1 MVALPNGN
9 RMFEKM
15 KEVEQVLIGEDVEQA
30 ILMLGILMGTQL
42 ESLPKHT
49 ASGLFLFLTQ
59 TLSKAIMKYSTDE
72 EDEDDE

>member
-1 MVALPNGN
+1 MLD
-9 RMFEKM
+9 KM
-15 KEVEQVLIGEDVEQA
+15 REIETLLVGEDVEPA

-49 ASGLFLFLTQ
+49 ASSLFLFLTH
-59 TLSKAIMKYSTDE
+59 TMSKAIIECCTDE